1 MVILASSSPRRKEL
15 LKKIFNDFVIIKPS
29 FDENLINKNDKELAK
44 KEAYFKGLS
53 ILNDGKDHYNDLII
67 SCDTI
72 VKLNEKVYGKPSNL
86 DEAKKFLKELSNN
99 THQVISGY
107 ALFYKGKVINKESI
121 SYVTF
126 NNLTDEDISIYI
138 ENEYVLDKA
147 GAYGIQD
154 DEKFHLI
161 YKIKGSLYNII
172 GLPIEDIKS
181 DLDILFRE

>member
-1 MVILASSSPRRKEL
+1 MIILASSSPRRKEL
-15 LKKIFNDFVIIKPS
+15 LKQIFEDFTIIKPS
-29 FDENLINKNDKELAK
+29 FDESLISKDDKELAK

-53 ILNDGKDHYNDLII
+53 VLNDGINHNDDLII

-72 VKLNEKVYGKPSNL
+72 VKLNQKVYGKPSNL
-86 DEAKKFLKELSNN
+86 DEAQQFLKELSGN

-126 NNLTDEDISIYI
+126 NNLTDEDISFYI
-138 ENEYVLDKA
+138 KNEYVLDKA
-147 GAYGIQD
+147 GAYAIQD
-154 DEKFHLI
+154 DDKFHLI
-161 YKIKGSLYNII
+161 NKIKGSLNNII

-181 DLDILFRE
+181 DLDVLFRE